1 MTASKG
7 GDGQKLSPSV
17 VSGAFIALIQDKVS
31 AASSDG
37 RYQEAWRGNGAANYG
52 AELAC
57 LRQNSTPAIW
67 GVGCAIFSFVGLR
80 AGGSYRL
87 ARRVRK
93 PTGPFDWGWRLQ
105 KRGGAAAREAGAAG
119 SGSLLSPLPP
129 LALSS
134 DAEAKSRVLGKLLS
148 IPVDIFLSVMI
159 GCSATV
165 FLTDPDRLRDDLSAL
180 PLVRGRSLVSDDL
193 CGDFVREFRKHP
205 EELWRH
211 GKMRETE
218 PNIVA
223 IHEFVLNCGR
233 RRAWEKK
240 RREERGMAPSDPV
253 IVPEPG
259 VPNDIEPN
267 LDLFERD
274 LDGV

>member
-1 MTASKG
+1 M
-7 GDGQKLSPSV
+7 
-17 VSGAFIALIQDKVS
+17 
-31 AASSDG
+31 
-37 RYQEAWRGNGAANYG
+37 
-52 AELAC
+52 
-57 LRQNSTPAIW
+57 
-67 GVGCAIFSFVGLR
+67 
-80 AGGSYRL
+80 
-87 ARRVRK
+87 
-93 PTGPFDWGWRLQ
+93 
-105 KRGGAAAREAGAAG
+105 AAAREAGAAG
-119 SGSLLSPLPP
+119 SRSLLSPLPP

-211 GKMRETE
+211 GKIRETE

-259 VPNDIEPN
+259 VPNDIEPD